1 MSTGFASE
9 NAEYALVEG
18 EPPEVLERNLTA
30 AGYLLAGAT
39 AFFFVAF
46 LFAFF
51 YLRSVDK
58 PQLWKPPGVD
68 ASIGWGTAIVACW
81 VVSAV
86 LVRLARTDRIAG
98 RLPQWRVKGVAALV
112 LGIAG
117 LVLQGIAWHEN
128 GFGPTDDAYAS
139 VYVGWTAFLS
149 LFVLGTLFWL
159 ETTLAT
165 SFRYAHLPL
174 ESEPAPGEASGD
186 PDRTAHDIQNPL
198 SLVKPELVAL
208 SFYWS
213 FLAGIA
219 VITWVV
225 LYLVA

>member
-1 MSTGFASE
+1 VSADLTNG
-9 NAEYALVEG
+9 NAGYAVVEG
-18 EPPEVLERNLTA
+18 EPAEVLERNLTA

-51 YLRSVDK
+51 YLRSVDH
-58 PQLWKPPGVD
+58 PQLWKPDGVD
-68 ASIGWGTAIVACW
+68 ASLGWGTAIVACW
-81 VVSAV
+81 VVSAA

-98 RLPQWRVKGVAALV
+98 RLAQWRVKGVAALV

-117 LVLQGIAWHEN
+117 LVLQGFAWHEN
-128 GFGPTDDAYAS
+128 SFGPTDYAYAS
-139 VYVGWTAFLS
+139 VYVGWTAFLF
-149 LFVLGTLFWL
+149 LFVLGTMFWL

-165 SFRYAHLPL
+165 SLRYARLPMG
-174 ESEPAPGEASGD
+174 SEPAPGEASGD
-186 PDRTAHDIQNPL
+186 SDRTAHDIDNPL

-208 SFYWS
+208 SFYWT

-219 VITWVV
+219 VITWAI